1 MYWLLNENKQK
12 EVRLLIDNLVV
23 TLSKIENKVP
33 HNDQIFPFQ
42 GRKVVKHAEAIISTL
57 TNEGEIIC
65 DPFIGSG
72 TFAYASAFNN
82 RVIYA
87 NEYEPYT
94 CRMAF
99 APFSLPP
106 KQLLQDTFDQYI
118 KKIKPKIDYYYRTKC
133 TCGEILPLDSLFF
146 DREPLA
152 YHNVNQHERLGTDGR
167 NITFRG
173 KDYKCPS
180 CGATEKYFDDFDQ
193 KVLEELED
201 NVLFDATMIENSR
214 INLSKKF
221 LIYRNLFPKRSRVVT
236 SYIWESL
243 QLLEIEQSCKVFI
256 ENVLLSI
263 IPLAKYKDY
272 RSKSQDLHCPPVKLR
287 ETNILNKLTKQF
299 KKRVNT
305 LYGYNLNNYQ
315 NIHIRSQDYRDF
327 LSDIKGE
334 SINLLVTDPPWN
346 DGNAY
351 FERAQ
356 LYHPWLNYDLKNDQA
371 RLTKEVIVSDSPSR
385 PDKHDKEQWWSDMDS
400 LFHHAYR
407 VLNLHSFFV
416 LYFRPVPARE
426 WIENFNKLKLLA
438 RQNGFEPLLSID
450 LTNNDPAMRIQQS
463 AHYAFSSD
471 LILTFLK
478 LKEDERRIY
487 INGEDIDNIAF
498 QVAVNIQDQLAGAF
512 TRKQWDIAMH
522 IKTKEMD
529 LLELHLPKKKFI
541 LDTCFD
547 RVCEAIGLDQ
557 YLPKP
562 LTPYSDEIYNTP
574 YIERVSLYIPYV
586 IEELLQ
592 HSDQFTFD
600 QFLLKVAEF
609 VENGTRGIIKDIL
622 EDGENSIH
630 SLLNMYAEPLEGG
643 KYFTKR
649 PTPAIPSSIANLLSL
664 DPYEFEAFV
673 AHLLKLEGYKNVVVS
688 GRSGDRGVDVRCND
702 KNGDLIIVQ
711 CKRYT
716 KSNVGSTPIQRLHSF
731 AITRGAQ
738 RMICITTTDFTPD
751 GYDEA
756 SKTNVETI
764 NRSEL
769 ECLVHKHKL
778 FIKKNI
784 KKGS

>member
-1 MYWLLNENKQK
+1 
-12 EVRLLIDNLVV
+12 
-23 TLSKIENKVP
+23 
-33 HNDQIFPFQ
+33 
-42 GRKVVKHAEAIISTL
+42 
-57 TNEGEIIC
+57 
-65 DPFIGSG
+65 
-72 TFAYASAFNN
+72 
-82 RVIYA
+82 
-87 NEYEPYT
+87 
-94 CRMAF
+94 MAF
-99 APFSLPP
+99 APFNIPD
-106 KQLLQDTFDQYI
+106 KQLLLDAFYKYI
-118 KKIKPKIDYYYRTKC
+118 QRIKPQIDYYYRTKC

-152 YHNVNQHERLGTDGR
+152 YHNVSQHERLGTDGK

-173 KDYKCPS
+173 KDYKCPN

-193 KVLEELED
+193 AVLDELDEIQD
-201 NVLFDATMIENSR
+201 NVLFDTIMIENAR
-214 INLSKKF
+214 INLSKNF
-221 LIYRNLFPKRSRVVT
+221 LIYGKLFPKRSRVAT

-243 QLLEIEQSCKVFI
+243 KSSDMNQSCKFFI
-256 ENVLLSI
+256 ENVFLSI
-263 IPLAKYKDY
+263 IPLTKYKDY
-272 RSKSQDLHCPPVKLR
+272 RSKSQDLHCPPIKLR

-299 KKRVNT
+299 KKRVDT
-305 LYGYNLNNYQ
+305 LYSYNLNNYQ
-315 NIHIRSQDYRDF
+315 NIHINSKDYRDF
-327 LSDIKGE
+327 LTDINE
-334 SINLLVTDPPWN
+334 DSINLLVTDPPWN

-356 LYHPWLNYDLKNDQA
+356 LYHPWLNYDLKNDKD

-385 PDKHDKEQWWSDMDS
+385 KDKHDKEQWWSDMDN
-400 LFHHAYR
+400 LFNQAYR
-407 VLNLHSFFV
+407 VLKLHSFIV
-416 LYFRPVPARE
+416 LYFRPVPAKE
-426 WIENFNKLKLLA
+426 WIENFNKLKLIA
-438 RQNGFEPLLSID
+438 RHNGFEPLLSID

-471 LILTFLK
+471 LILTFIK
-478 LKEDERRIY
+478 LNEDERRIY
-487 INGEDIDNIAF
+487 IDGEDIDYIAF
-498 QVAVNIQDQLAGAF
+498 QVAVYTQDQLAGAF
-512 TRKQWDIAMH
+512 TRKQWNLEMH
-522 IKTKEMD
+522 KKTKEMG
-529 LLELHLPKKKFI
+529 LLKLHSPKNKHL
-541 LDTCFD
+541 LDTCFE
-547 RVCEAIGLDQ
+547 RVCEVIDNDQ

-562 LTPYSDEIYNTP
+562 STPYSDEIYNTP

-592 HSDQFTFD
+592 DSTQFTFD

-622 EDGENSIH
+622 EDGENSIY

-649 PTPAIPSSIANLLSL
+649 PTPTIPSSIANLLSL

-673 AHLLKLEGYKNVVVS
+673 AHLLELEGYKNVVVS

-716 KSNVGSTPIQRLHSF
+716 KSNIGSTPIQRLHSF
-731 AITRGAQ
+731 AITRGAK
-738 RMICITTTDFTPD
+738 RMICITTTDFTHD

-769 ECLVHKHKL
+769 EALVHKHNL
-778 FIKKNI
+778 FTE
-784 KKGS
+784 